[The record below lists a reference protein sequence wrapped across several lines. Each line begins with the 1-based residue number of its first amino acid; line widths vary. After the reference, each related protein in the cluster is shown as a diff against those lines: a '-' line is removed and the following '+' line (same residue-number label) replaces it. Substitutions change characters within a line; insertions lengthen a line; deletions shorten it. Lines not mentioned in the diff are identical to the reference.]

1 MDLINGV
8 KISEEIK
15 QEIFEQVI
23 EFKNTYNRSP
33 GLSVILVGTDP
44 ASSVYV
50 RTKEREANKLGMIS
64 NVIKLNSNVTEEEL
78 INQIYILNNDHNVH
92 GILVQLPLP
101 DHINENIITE
111 AINPLKDV
119 DGLNPFNIGLL
130 ASGYPR
136 FIPATPS
143 GIQQIL
149 LRSGYNIQGE
159 HVVVLGRSN
168 IVGKPLS
175 NLLSMK
181 SLGGNA
187 TVTLC
192 HSRTNNIIDICR
204 SADILVAAIGIPNYV
219 TSHMVSEKVIAI
231 DVGINRV
238 NDSKSKKGYK
248 LVGDIDFEDVANKIS
263 AITPVPGGVGPMTIA
278 MLLENTLKAALM
290 QAKN

>member
-33 GLSVILVGTDP
+33 GLSVILVGNDP

-130 ASGYPR
+130 TSGYPR

-192 HSRTNNIIDICR
+192 HSRTNNIVDICR

-219 TSHMVSEKVIAI
+219 TSHMVSKKVVAI

-238 NDSKSKKGYK
+238 NDSNSKKGYK

-278 MLLENTLKAALM
+278 MLLENTLKAALI